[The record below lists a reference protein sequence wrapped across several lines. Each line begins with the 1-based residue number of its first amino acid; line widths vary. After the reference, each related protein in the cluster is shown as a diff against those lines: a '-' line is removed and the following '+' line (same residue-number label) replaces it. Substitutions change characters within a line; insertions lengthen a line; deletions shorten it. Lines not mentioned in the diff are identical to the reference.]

1 MGDPTHNN
9 GDRGRGGKKGVPLPH
24 HAGNNGLREA
34 GISLES
40 IIAGQHTQNVQK
52 LVGGKKGGLPTGQG
66 QPCEKLNGRHND
78 SIEVCPVKTAGPRHI
93 KESTLTHTHTHTYT
107 HTQTPK

>member
-1 MGDPTHNN
+1 MGNPPHNN
-9 GDRGRGGKKGVPLPH
+9 GDRGGKKGVPLPH
-24 HAGNNGLREA
+24 HGGNNGLREA

-40 IIAGQHTQNVQK
+40 IILCQRTQYVQK

-78 SIEVCPVKTAGPRHI
+78 SIEVCPVKTAGPQHI
-93 KESTLTHTHTHTYT
+93 KESKHTHTHTNT
-107 HTQTPK
+107 KITSFKVH

>member
-9 GDRGRGGKKGVPLPH
+9 GDRRRGGKKGVPLPH

-40 IIAGQHTQNVQK
+40 IIAGQHTQYVQK

-78 SIEVCPVKTAGPRHI
+78 SIEVCPVKTAGPQHI
-93 KESTLTHTHTHTYT
+93 KESK
-107 HTQTPK
+107 HTQTPN

>member
-1 MGDPTHNN
+1 MGNPTHNN
-9 GDRGRGGKKGVPLPH
+9 GDRGRGGKKGVPH
-24 HAGNNGLREA
+24 HGGNNGLREA

-78 SIEVCPVKTAGPRHI
+78 SIEVCPVKTLETTTYQR
-93 KESTLTHTHTHTYT
+93 KHTHSNTKITSF
-107 HTQTPK
+107 KVR

>member
-1 MGDPTHNN
+1 MGNPPHNN
-9 GDRGRGGKKGVPLPH
+9 GDRGGKKGVPH
-24 HAGNNGLREA
+24 HGGNNGLRET

-40 IIAGQHTQNVQK
+40 IIVGQHTQNVQK
-52 LVGGKKGGLPTGQG
+52 FVGGKKGGLPTGQG